1 MALSSTN
8 KKALIQRFD
17 RENLYGHLNV
27 SSYLQ
32 PTGVELLNLSGNL
45 LLVPYGEIKLVSF
58 VREFEPPDPAEKRLF
73 ATRPKNP
80 GLWVRLRFKDN
91 DQMDGLLANDLLR
104 QDPFGFA
111 FTPPDPGS
119 NSQRVFVPKQ
129 ALADFQVLAV
139 VGSQPRYG
147 RKPKDETKE
156 QMGLFET
163 S

>member
-1 MALSSTN
+1 MSSTS

-17 RENLYGHLNV
+17 RENIYGYLNLA
-27 SSYLQ
+27 SYLQ
-32 PTGVELLNLSGNL
+32 PTGVELLNQSGNL
-45 LLVPYGEIKLVSF
+45 LLVPYTEIKMVCF
-58 VREFEPPDPAEKRLF
+58 VREFEAPDPAEKRLF
-73 ATRPKNP
+73 ATRPKSP

-104 QDPFGFA
+104 QDAFGFA

-129 ALADFQVLAV
+129 ALSGVQVLSV

-147 RKPKDETKE
+147 RKPKGTPKD

>member
-1 MALSSTN
+1 M
-8 KKALIQRFD
+8 IQRFD
-17 RENLYGHLNV
+17 RETLYGYLNLG
-27 SSYLQ
+27 SYLQ
-32 PTGVELLNLSGNL
+32 ATGVELLNQAGNL
-45 LLVPYGEIKLVSF
+45 LLVPYSEIKMVCL
-58 VREFEPPDPAEKRLF
+58 VREFEAPDPAEKRLF
-73 ATRPKNP
+73 ATRPKSP
-80 GLWVRLRFKDN
+80 GLWVRLRFRDN

-104 QDPFGFA
+104 QEPFGFA

-129 ALADFQVLAV
+129 ALLDLQVLSV

-147 RKPKDETKE
+147 RKAKQPPKE